1 MIPKCF
7 HTRPEMI
14 PEELSEWN
22 EMTFIIS
29 GRVWK
34 NVGIIWGRGSFRVV
48 FRSILWIIW
57 SRRSFRVAYIS
68 ILKQSINK
76 VVILNHRKQHLLLSQ
91 VYHSPFPE
99 FYITN
104 TDPQYVHTYPGY
116 QRVYGSFEKQ
126 VQKCYCKY
134 IGWPETIYYLCDYE
148 IFFLPSGISSTRK
161 RRFRTS

>member
-1 MIPKCF
+1 MWAKAVL
-7 HTRPEMI
+7 RPI
-14 PEELSEWN
+14 FKRPGKRQKKNKHIKTCTCKNTTFWSGTCKLSPSKRKLY
-22 EMTFIIS
+22 IIS
-29 GRVWK
+29 T
-34 NVGIIWGRGSFRVV
+34 
-48 FRSILWIIW
+48 
-57 SRRSFRVAYIS
+57 
-68 ILKQSINK
+68 LKQSINK
-76 VVILNHRKQHLLLSQ
+76 EVILNHRKQHLLLSQ

-148 IFFLPSGISSTRK
+148 IFFLPSVISSTCK
-161 RRFRTS
+161 RRFRTP